1 MEHRENLERKEPR
14 AELFPAETDFR
25 DLKEN
30 EAETGTQAEMSANIN
45 CFLNYKVYTV
55 ILFGT

>member
-14 AELFPAETDFR
+14 AELFLAGTDFR

-30 EAETGTQAEMSANIN
+30 EAETATQAEMSANIN
-45 CFLNYKVYTV
+45 CFFNYKVYTV